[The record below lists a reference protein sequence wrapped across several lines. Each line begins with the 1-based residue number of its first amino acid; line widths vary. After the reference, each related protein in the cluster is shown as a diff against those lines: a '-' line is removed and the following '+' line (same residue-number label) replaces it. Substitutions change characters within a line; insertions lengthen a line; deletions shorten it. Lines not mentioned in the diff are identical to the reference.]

1 MLNRQRKEAM
11 LSYIQQNQK
20 ATVRELSERFGVTG
34 ETVRRDLAELRQ
46 EYPLRKVHGGVML
59 IRTAEREVA
68 YEERKLRFREEKAAI
83 GRCAAS
89 LLSDNDI
96 IALDHGAS
104 ADELAEAIYGVKN
117 LTVFTD
123 SLNIAQTLSRKLKDG
138 DFTGRILLPAGV
150 VTPQSG
156 LIGGTKALADIRRYR
171 FDKLFFS
178 VTGVTPEG
186 CMDWNPEDMELTA
199 LLMER
204 SAECYCLSES
214 EKFGKESICRLCD
227 FHAINRMI
235 TDDRRPVPEDIAAAI
250 KEAGMPLTV
259 VPCDPTGTGQ

>member
-83 GRCAAS
+83 GRYAAS

-150 VTPQSG
+150 VNPQSG

-204 SAECYCLSES
+204 STECYCLSES